1 MTEPVDIPPE
11 AAEPP
16 APASQEGPAKAQV
29 FPTPLVAEP
38 TNDALFEALWAKVL
52 GAWDDDKVHTAILD
66 YSLGNERL
74 PDLAGRYRALKD
86 DPEKG
91 ARSTKRLDAI
101 VIAAT
106 NMMMSMQS
114 TADNKVPLPIT
125 LTVAG
130 IFICAVAF
138 VGYAMAHR

>member
-1 MTEPVDIPPE
+1 MTDPVDTPPE
-11 AAEPP
+11 TP
-16 APASQEGPAKAQV
+16 APEEPAKAPV

-38 TNDALFEALWAKVL
+38 TDDPLFEALWAKVL
-52 GAWDDDKVHTAILD
+52 GAWDDDKAHGAILE
-66 YSLGNERL
+66 YSLGSEHL
-74 PDLAGRYRALKD
+74 PELAGRYRALKD

-91 ARSTKRLDAI
+91 ERSKKRLDAI

-106 NMMMSMQS
+106 QMMMSMKS
-114 TADNKVPLPIT
+114 TTATNIPLPIT